1 MGTCDEIGTRIKI
14 LREKAG
20 MTQADL
26 AKEMHV
32 SREAVNQWER
42 GARDIKSG
50 TIVALAHVLGTNC
63 DYILRGI
70 DTENIDAVQ
79 NYGLSNRTLQILKGL
94 AEAAEEG
101 EWDEEDE
108 LIAINGLLE
117 TNGAIGIIEYIY
129 YYLVTDFTHPYIRKK
144 SSTGIEVDK
153 NSEDVLV
160 KQDEYLV
167 HFKGKQSDTSCCMVI
182 DADLYESAWL
192 NLITKKLRELK
203 YLSTYTHIYD

>member
-1 MGTCDEIGTRIKI
+1 MGPCDEIGMRIKM

-50 TIVALAHVLGTNC
+50 TIVALAHVLKTNC

-70 DTENIDAVQ
+70 DTENIDAAQ
-79 NYGLSNRTLQILKGL
+79 NYGLSNSVLQFLKGL

-117 TNGAIGIIEYIY
+117 TNGAIVVIEYIY
-129 YYLVTDFTHPYIRKK
+129 NYLVTDFSHPYILKK
-144 SSTGIEVDK
+144 HSASLEVDK
-153 NSEDVLV
+153 SGEDALV
-160 KQDEYLV
+160 KQDEYFV
-167 HFKGKQSDTSCCMVI
+167 HFKGKQSDTSCCMAI

-192 NLITKKLRELK
+192 NLITRKLRELK

>member
-1 MGTCDEIGTRIKI
+1 M

-50 TIVALAHVLGTNC
+50 TIVALAHVLKTNC

-70 DTENIDAVQ
+70 DTENIDAAQ
-79 NYGLSNRTLQILKGL
+79 NYGLSNSVLQFLKGL

-117 TNGAIGIIEYIY
+117 TNGAIVVIEYIY
-129 YYLVTDFTHPYIRKK
+129 NYLVTDFSHPYILKK
-144 SSTGIEVDK
+144 HSASLEVDK
-153 NSEDVLV
+153 SGEDALV
-160 KQDEYLV
+160 KQDEYFV
-167 HFKGKQSDTSCCMVI
+167 HFKGKQSDTSCCMAI

-192 NLITKKLRELK
+192 NLITRKLRELK

>member
-1 MGTCDEIGTRIKI
+1 
-14 LREKAG
+14 

-50 TIVALAHVLGTNC
+50 TIVALAHVLKTNC

-70 DTENIDAVQ
+70 DTENIDAAQ
-79 NYGLSNRTLQILKGL
+79 NYGLSNSVLQFLKGL

-117 TNGAIGIIEYIY
+117 TNGAIVVIEYIY
-129 YYLVTDFTHPYIRKK
+129 NYLVTDFSHPYILKK
-144 SSTGIEVDK
+144 HSASLEVDK
-153 NSEDVLV
+153 SGEDALV
-160 KQDEYLV
+160 KQDEYFV
-167 HFKGKQSDTSCCMVI
+167 HFKGKQSDTSCCMAI

-192 NLITKKLRELK
+192 NLITRKLRELK